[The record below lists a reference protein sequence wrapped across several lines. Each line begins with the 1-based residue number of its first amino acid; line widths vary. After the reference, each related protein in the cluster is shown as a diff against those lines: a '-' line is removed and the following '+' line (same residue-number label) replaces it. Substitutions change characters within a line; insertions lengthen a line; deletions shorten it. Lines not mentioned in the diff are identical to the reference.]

1 MPNNNFQQ
9 QRDPHS
15 VRPFISNPLPPA
27 GDNNSGK
34 TRWIFL
40 GLGIGLAVCL
50 LVVGVFLFLSG
61 NNDNS
66 SSKLMSL
73 DDITNN
79 SKRSETG
86 YDPEYNT
93 YSQAEYEDD
102 GLSESSSAMSTSGE
116 EYADEVGVVTAPTE
130 SRRLN
135 GSSVAESRIYSF
147 SGSVDGYPI
156 KMWITCYSNGSVKG
170 KYCYNSTIEKYGN
183 SPSSY
188 FYLTGHATDN
198 GSCLQLISREYKK
211 EQPFE
216 RIEIRVDGSDVYAEL
231 MSVNSGRSHSLYLRR
246 TDY

>member
-9 QRDPHS
+9 QRDPHP
-15 VRPFISNPLPPA
+15 VRSFISNPIPPE
-27 GDNNSGK
+27 GNNNSGK

-40 GLGIGLAVCL
+40 GLGIGLVVCL

-66 SSKLMSL
+66 SSKPLSI

-79 SKRSETG
+79 SKRSESG
-86 YDPEYNT
+86 YESEYNT
-93 YSQAEYEDD
+93 YSQGDFEED
-102 GLSESSSAMSTSGE
+102 GLSESSSAETSSAAD
-116 EYADEVGVVTAPTE
+116 YADEVGVVTAPTE
-130 SRRLN
+130 SRRLG
-135 GSSVAESRIYSF
+135 GSSAAESRSYSF

-156 KMWITCYSNGSVKG
+156 KMWITCYSDGSVNG

-188 FYLTGHATDN
+188 FYLTGHATDD

-231 MSVNSGRSHSLYLRR
+231 MSVNTGRNHSLDLRR